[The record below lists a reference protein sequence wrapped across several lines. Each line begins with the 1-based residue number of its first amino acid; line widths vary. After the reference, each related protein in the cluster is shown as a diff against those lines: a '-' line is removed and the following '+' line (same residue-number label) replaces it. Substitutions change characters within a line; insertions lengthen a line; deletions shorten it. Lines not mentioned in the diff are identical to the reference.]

1 MNRNLITILK
11 LIKSGLLSEK
21 CELDGDID
29 WNYIYHVCYRQRIT
43 CIVYQAIK
51 DNNIK
56 VPSEYLR
63 LFQVQTLKDVKN
75 DRDQIRF
82 LDRLFN
88 LFEEKEIAFIP
99 LKGSF
104 IKYIYPRTEFRQ
116 MADADIYIDIDKYD
130 QIKQLMEQL
139 GFTNSGNNDYH
150 FGWQK
155 DEMMIEFHK
164 AFIGSYYGMTD
175 TFEACAKKALSSN
188 RSGSRSDLDI
198 SDHLLYSV
206 AHLAK
211 HCILGSINMLNLT
224 DIYFL
229 RGINDSDNQYLKNS
243 LAETGLTRF
252 YEVVC
257 NALDE
262 WFSGSAFSE
271 ETESLFNRILAV
283 SKEATEKKNYSASVF
298 KASAGRH
305 KMTVRHK
312 VKYYFRVA
320 FPPYKRMA
328 GHYNVLF
335 KVPLLLPVFYLWRP
349 FDKLFRS
356 PESIRRFMK
365 MNVRDSEKTI
375 YQYKGEM
382 NRLGLET
389 IVSNIVNN
397 YENKSR

>member
-51 DNNIK
+51 DNGIRI
-56 VPSEYLR
+56 PSEYLR
-63 LFQVQTLKDVKN
+63 LFQVQALNDVKT

-82 LDRLFN
+82 LDHIFN
-88 LFEEKEIAFIP
+88 VFEEKKIAFIP

-104 IKYIYPRTEFRQ
+104 VKYLYPRTEFRQ
-116 MADADIYIDIDKYD
+116 MADADVYIDFDKYD
-130 QIKQLMEQL
+130 QLKPVMEQL
-139 GFTNSGNNDYH
+139 GFIYIGNNDYH
-150 FGWQK
+150 FEWKK
-155 DEMMIEFHK
+155 DELKIEYHK
-164 AFIGSYYGMTD
+164 ALLSSSYGLSD
-175 TFEACAKKALSSN
+175 TFDACAKAALSRN
-188 RSGSRSDLDI
+188 CSGSRCDLDI
-198 SDHLLYSV
+198 NDHLLYSV

-211 HCILGSINMLNLT
+211 HCITGSITIRNLT
-224 DIYFL
+224 DIY
-229 RGINDSDNQYLKNS
+229 YLKGIKDIDYNYLEKS

-262 WFSGSAFSE
+262 WFSGSTFSE

-283 SKEATEKKNYSASVF
+283 SKEATERKFYSAAVF
-298 KASAGRH
+298 QENAGRKKISVWH
-305 KMTVRHK
+305 R
-312 VKYYFRVA
+312 VKYCLGML

-328 GHYNVLF
+328 GHYNVLY
-335 KVPLLLPVFYLWRP
+335 KAPVLLPVFYIWRP
-349 FDKLFRS
+349 LDKLFRS
-356 PESIRRFMK
+356 PKSIRRFIK
-365 MNVRDSEKTI
+365 MNVRDSETTM
-375 YQYKGEM
+375 YQYMVDM

-389 IVSNIVNN
+389 IVSN
-397 YENKSR
+397 YENNHR